1 MNTRKLSRYLSRWCK
16 EHGFDVSVRYDTEF
30 AFWLNKNVVT
40 YSFLVSDFHD
50 KTFQKV
56 FVKQGLE
63 YNCDI
68 FILSFFH
75 ELGHYETEDEWTEK
89 QFERFMKQKDELDAN
104 KKADLWK
111 YYYMPDEI
119 RATQWATDYINEN
132 ADEVAKF
139 WQKVKPLI
147 LEIYDEI

>member
-16 EHGFDVSVRYDTEF
+16 NHGFDVSVRHDTEF

-50 KTFQKV
+50 KTFIKV
-56 FVKQGLE
+56 FKKQGLN
-63 YNCDI
+63 YDCDV

-75 ELGHYETEDEWTEK
+75 ELGHYETEDEWSER
-89 QFERFMKQKDELDAN
+89 QFEKFMKQKEDLDAD

-111 YYYMPDEI
+111 YYYIPDEI
-119 RATQWATDYINEN
+119 RATQWAVDYINEN
-132 ADEVAKF
+132 AEEIAEF

-147 LEIYDEI
+147 LEVYDEI